1 MSRKMDEFVFI
12 FRTHVRMSR
21 TLFEN
26 CPQKRDSLFLFFFI
40 VQFYNYYFMPV
51 LFSL

>member
-1 MSRKMDEFVFI
+1 MDEFVFI
-12 FRTHVRMSR
+12 FRTHVRILR
-21 TLFEN
+21 TLFKN
-26 CPQKRDSLFLFFFI
+26 RPQKRDFLFLFFFI